1 MGLLLQL
8 SLLLQPSLLPQRPMV
23 PMALLDM
30 PPLQPSLLLLQLP
43 MVLVLVLMVPSV
55 LLQPS
60 LPLQPSPL
68 PLLLMV
74 LMVLVLMV
82 PVMQLA
88 DGGENRR
95 TYFEFIN
102 DVILGYSSYKITMS
116 YQLASLFHI

>member
-8 SLLLQPSLLPQRPMV
+8 SLLLQPSLLPQLPMV
-23 PMALLDM
+23 PMVLVDM

-60 LPLQPSPL
+60 LPLQ
-68 PLLLMV
+68 LMV

-95 TYFEFIN
+95 AYFEFIN

>member
-1 MGLLLQL
+1 
-8 SLLLQPSLLPQRPMV
+8 MV
-23 PMALLDM
+23 PMVLVDM
-30 PPLQPSLLLLQLP
+30 PPLQPSLLLQLP

-60 LPLQPSPL
+60 LPVQPSLLPQPLPL